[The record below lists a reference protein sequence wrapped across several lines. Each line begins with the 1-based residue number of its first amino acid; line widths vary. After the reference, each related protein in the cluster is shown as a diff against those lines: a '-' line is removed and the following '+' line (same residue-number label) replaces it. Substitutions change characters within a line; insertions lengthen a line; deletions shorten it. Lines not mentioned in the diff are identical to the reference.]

1 MKKKKSEVGTV
12 LKIFNSTIQTQF
24 QTKIK
29 VFRSKNVKDYFKSI
43 LGEYLMSHGIVHQSS
58 CVDTPQ
64 QNKVTKRKTNA
75 LLKWPDLLCS
85 PQMFLN
91 IFWVR

>member
-1 MKKKKSEVGTV
+1 
-12 LKIFNSTIQTQF
+12 
-24 QTKIK
+24 
-29 VFRSKNVKDYFKSI
+29 
-43 LGEYLMSHGIVHQSS
+43 MSHGIVHQSS

-85 PQMFLN
+85 SQMFLN